1 MKKYIIL
8 VLISLIAAINL
19 QAYSYAAAG
28 KEPTIDSREEIL
40 GAINSDNFVLA
51 KEILEKNKDNYLY
64 LTKEFNEK
72 LFSSLESAI
81 LEKNKEKINR
91 WLNVSIATEIQRRL
105 DGGLQNIDNFNIAK
119 VMLAKADKFYK
130 LLSVSLD
137 KEVDKKLKDALFQC
151 VDSIGN
157 PGLFGV
163 GAKPINKQ
171 KYIENE
177 KIADEILK
185 SL

>member
-1 MKKYIIL
+1 
-8 VLISLIAAINL
+8 
-19 QAYSYAAAG
+19 
-28 KEPTIDSREEIL
+28 
-40 GAINSDNFVLA
+40 
-51 KEILEKNKDNYLY
+51 
-64 LTKEFNEK
+64 
-72 LFSSLESAI
+72 
-81 LEKNKEKINR
+81 
-91 WLNVSIATEIQRRL
+91 
-105 DGGLQNIDNFNIAK
+105 
-119 VMLAKADKFYK
+119 MLAKADKFYK

-151 VDSIGN
+151 ADSIGN

-163 GAKPINKQ
+163 GAKPVNKE

>member
-1 MKKYIIL
+1 VKKYIIL

>member
-64 LTKEFNEK
+64 LNKEFNEK

>member
-8 VLISLIAAINL
+8 VLISLIASINL

-28 KEPTIDSREEIL
+28 KEPTIDSREGIL

-51 KEILEKNKDNYLY
+51 KEILEKDKQ
-64 LTKEFNEK
+64 
-72 LFSSLESAI
+72 
-81 LEKNKEKINR
+81 KINK
-91 WLNVSIATEIQRRL
+91 WLDVSIATEIQRRL
-105 DGGLQNIDNFNIAK
+105 DGGLKNIDNFNIAK

-137 KEVDKKLKDALFQC
+137 KEFDTKLREALFQC
-151 VDSIGN
+151 TDSIGN

-163 GAKPINKQ
+163 GAKPVNKQ
-171 KYIENE
+171 KYIENK
-177 KIADEILK
+177 KIVDELLK